1 MANFHSIIL
10 DHLNIGV
17 TDIDRSI
24 SFYQAALAPLG
35 IQKFFDID
43 ASRSESKQKIAGF
56 GMENDS
62 AKRRLR
68 QRPVFWLIDKQPV
81 GGQTHIAFAAASR
94 EQVDS
99 FYLAAIEA
107 GGIDNG
113 QPGLRYY
120 HPNYYGA
127 FVLDPDGINVEA
139 VCHS

>member
-1 MANFHSIIL
+1 MADFQSIIL

-17 TDIDRSI
+17 TDIVRSI
-24 SFYQAALAPLG
+24 SFYQEALAPLG
-35 IQKFFDID
+35 IQKFFDFD
-43 ASRSESKQKIAGF
+43 ASRTESKQKIAGF
-56 GMENDS
+56 GREND
-62 AKRRLR
+62 
-68 QRPVFWLIDKQPV
+68 RPVFWLIDKQPV
-81 GGQTHIAFAAASR
+81 GGHTHIAFTAASR